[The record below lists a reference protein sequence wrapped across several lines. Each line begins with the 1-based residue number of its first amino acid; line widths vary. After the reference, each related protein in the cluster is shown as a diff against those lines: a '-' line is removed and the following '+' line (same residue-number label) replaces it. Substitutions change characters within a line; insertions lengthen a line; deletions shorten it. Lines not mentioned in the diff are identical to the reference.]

1 LLDVGVRVDAARS
14 NSSASCINFCNART
28 KMLPDRSNGLV
39 SDADIHACDSLR
51 ENRGPTAD
59 DY

>member
-14 NSSASCINFCNART
+14 NNSAGCINFCDART

-39 SDADIHACDSLR
+39 SDADIHGCDTLR
-51 ENRGPTAD
+51 ENHSPTTD